1 MKMKLIESKRMRIS
15 TIIFVWLICSFGL
28 PLFRLSF
35 DLKPWMFHDLFTV
48 LIPTTAIFA
57 ALIAIFFNH
66 YLPSQKVKPGKGNK
80 KFSELRNEFVRLI
93 RNLLSIAIICIILLP
108 FSEVLGKFEPSATF
122 SIPLFIATL
131 LLAFTPIF
139 VLIAIVLFA
148 TYTFYDAFTLIKEFT
163 SVDWEQNE
171 TGEKK

>member
-1 MKMKLIESKRMRIS
+1 MNTKLIASKRMRIS
-15 TIIFVWLICSFGL
+15 TIIFVWVICSFGF
-28 PLFRLSF
+28 PLFRLNF

-66 YLPSQKVKPGKGNK
+66 YLPSQKVK
-80 KFSELRNEFVRLI
+80 SELRNEFVSLI

-108 FSEVLGKFEPSATF
+108 FSEILGKFEPSATF

-131 LLAFTPIF
+131 LFAFTPIF
-139 VLIAIVLFA
+139 VLIAIILFA
-148 TYTFYDAFTLIKEFT
+148 TYTFYDAFTFIKKFT
-163 SVDWEQNE
+163 SIDWEQNE

>member
-1 MKMKLIESKRMRIS
+1 MKTKAKLIESKRMRIS
-15 TIIFVWLICSFGL
+15 TIIFVWVICSFGF

-57 ALIAIFFNH
+57 ALIALFFKH
-66 YLPSQKVKPGKGNK
+66 YPPSQKVK
-80 KFSELRNEFVRLI
+80 SELRNDFTSLI
-93 RNLLSIAIICIILLP
+93 RNLFSIAIICIILLP

-131 LLAFTPIF
+131 LFAFTPIF
-139 VLIAIVLFA
+139 VLIAIILFA
-148 TYTFYDAFTLIKEFT
+148 TYTFYDAFAFIKEFT
-163 SVDWEQNE
+163 SVDWKQNE

>member
-1 MKMKLIESKRMRIS
+1 MNTKLIASKRMRVS
-15 TIIFVWLICSFGL
+15 TIIFVWVICSFGF
-28 PLFRLSF
+28 PLFRLSC

-57 ALIAIFFNH
+57 ALIALFFKH
-66 YLPSQKVKPGKGNK
+66 YLPSQKVK
-80 KFSELRNEFVRLI
+80 SELRNDFTSLI

-108 FSEVLGKFEPSATF
+108 FSEVLGNFRPSATF

-131 LLAFTPIF
+131 ILAFTPIF
-139 VLIAIVLFA
+139 VLIAIILFA
-148 TYTFYDAFTLIKEFT
+148 TYTFYDAFAFIKEFT

-171 TGEKK
+171 TGDKK